1 MKSNIAT
8 LLNRAIGCKYEKE
21 ALQLIR
27 VAAKALEEEI
37 QADDENR
44 AFQERAA
51 RQPFEGAYPL
61 LRNYP
66 F

>member
-1 MKSNIAT
+1 MNNDIAA
-8 LLNRAIGCKYEKE
+8 LLNRAMNCKTDGELRQ
-21 ALQLIR
+21 ALRTVIEILDR
-27 VAAKALEEEI
+27 RI

-51 RQPFEGAYPL
+51 RQPFEGAHPF